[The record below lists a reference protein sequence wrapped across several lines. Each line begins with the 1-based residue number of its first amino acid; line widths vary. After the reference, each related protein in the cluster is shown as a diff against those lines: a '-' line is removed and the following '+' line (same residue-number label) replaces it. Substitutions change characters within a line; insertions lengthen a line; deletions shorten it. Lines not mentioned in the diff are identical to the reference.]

1 MAGRPCKIWSDDM
14 GESEFFLLQSFVE
27 VAKMR
32 IYVSFMCP
40 CLVLSESTTT
50 ASSVY
55 ASGANSP
62 LSTSPHCSKTPNT
75 PPQLNIFN
83 HEEENECLK
92 AWWHLHVY
100 DSGGLVILLWR
111 WSTFFLLLDT
121 ILSHHAV
128 WNFQALMSQEICV
141 LRNLMS
147 RSYLLQ
153 SEKWFYIANHKRE
166 LTVLT
171 HLTP

>member
-1 MAGRPCKIWSDDM
+1 
-14 GESEFFLLQSFVE
+14 
-27 VAKMR
+27 MR
-32 IYVSFMCP
+32 IYVSFMRP

-62 LSTSPHCSKTPNT
+62 LSTSPHCFKTQNT

-121 ILSHHAV
+121 YCPIRLSEISRR
-128 WNFQALMSQEICV
+128 WYQEICV
-141 LRNLMS
+141 LCNLMS
-147 RSYLLQ
+147 RKYL
-153 SEKWFYIANHKRE
+153 SEKRFYIGKALKSIKHTCKTNIIRWKNVIVSAK
-166 LTVLT
+166 T
-171 HLTP
+171 